1 MPSAMSDEEEIENL
15 FGRFLEN
22 SEPKRIDTIEA
33 WHRGCSFYR
42 LGYCVRSP
50 SNSGNSQNTEELIME
65 ATATVDKRAID
76 RDVERLVHEIGAV
89 IEKAQPEEREELRQM
104 ATDLIQE
111 EVVQTVP
118 DAENNAGA
126 KRPMNLISLGAFV
139 IIIGAGLSILI
150 PPIGLLLVGGGL
162 ATLIFGTVYRM
173 ATK

>member
-1 MPSAMSDEEEIENL
+1 
-15 FGRFLEN
+15 
-22 SEPKRIDTIEA
+22 
-33 WHRGCSFYR
+33 
-42 LGYCVRSP
+42 
-50 SNSGNSQNTEELIME
+50 ME